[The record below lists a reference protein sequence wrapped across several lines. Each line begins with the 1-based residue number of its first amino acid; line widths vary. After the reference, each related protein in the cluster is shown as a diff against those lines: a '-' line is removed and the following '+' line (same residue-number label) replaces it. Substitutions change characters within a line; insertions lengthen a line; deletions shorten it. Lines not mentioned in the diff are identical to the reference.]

1 MKGRTMPT
9 DLPIRRDE
17 QPERRDPG
25 FRNLLIAATLLVS
38 VLGLLCER
46 SFGPT
51 PGYSLAQNP
60 TEIQLSP

>member
-1 MKGRTMPT
+1 MPT
-9 DLPIRRDE
+9 DLPTDLPMRRDV
-17 QPERRDPG
+17 QPDRRDPG

-51 PGYSLAQNP
+51 PGYSLAPNP